1 MSEDKK
7 AWFGRQVARVW
18 NEGDLDAADEFYA
31 ADVVIH
37 NAAPGNPGGIEGV
50 KLTVSSVR
58 AALPDLKFTT
68 EDMITEGD
76 KVVQRWSM
84 TGTQEGEFM
93 GAPPTGKKT
102 TFGGISIVRVAN
114 GKVVEIWSA
123 MFPPN

>member
-1 MSEDKK
+1 MSEDNK
-7 AWFGRQVARVW
+7 AWFRREVAKVW
-18 NEGDLDAADEFYA
+18 NEGDLDAAVEVYA

-58 AALPDLKFTT
+58 AAIPDLKFTT
-68 EDMITEGD
+68 EDVIVQGD

-102 TFGGISIVRVAN
+102 TFGGISIVRIAN